1 MIRKRRGYMKKVFKT
16 LLAAAGLSTV
26 LAITA
31 FADGWTMENG
41 QWTYYENGYR
51 VTNDWR
57 LSADGGYYYLGS
69 NGYMVT
75 NTFVNDERYVDNDG
89 KMVTNGWRQING
101 KWYYF
106 DNNGQ
111 LITNR
116 SRQINGLWYFFDYD
130 GSMMTGWV
138 EDNGSLYYCDPE
150 AGGRMVTAT
159 WRYIAPPEEYID
171 YDDDGPYSADGKYWF
186 YFLSS
191 GKVCKSE
198 DSGEYRQMVINNSR
212 YAFDDIGRMQTG
224 WVKVEDTTPAI
235 AGYRY
240 FNDSDSI
247 GTYGAAH
254 QGWLSAYPPE
264 GEGYMGNVYWYYFD
278 SKGQPYYGTDV
289 SDSDDD
295 ETLEAKFR
303 RLEKDGKTE
312 TYLFNEYGNPVY
324 GLRKVRRS
332 NGDVTS
338 MYFGTQQE
346 CCLQKGDR
354 NITDAEGNSYT
365 FHFDSSGYGY
375 TGVKNGKLYYM
386 GLLQRAIDSSYAYY
400 TVNGTTYLV
409 NKSGNIRK
417 NYNSNK
423 EEADFKSDSQGRW
436 MEGAYEEPSEL
447 LTPVFEI
454 SYI

>member
-1 MIRKRRGYMKKVFKT
+1 MKKVLKT
-16 LLAAAGLSTV
+16 MLLAFGLSAIFS
-26 LAITA
+26 LAA

-41 QWTYYENGYR
+41 QWAYYENGYR

-57 LSADGGYYYLGS
+57 TSADGGYYYLGS
-69 NGYMVT
+69 NGYMA
-75 NTFVNDERYVDNDG
+75 VNSFINSERYVDADG
-89 KMVTNGWRQING
+89 RMVTNGWRQIDS

-130 GSMMTGWV
+130 GSMRTGWV
-138 EDNGSLYYCDPE
+138 EDGDSLYYCDPE
-150 AGGRMVTAT
+150 AGGRMVTST
-159 WRYIAPPEEYID
+159 WRYIAPDPDLVND
-171 YDDDGPYSADGKYWF
+171 YDDSPYSADGKYWF

-191 GKVCKSE
+191 GKAVRSQGY
-198 DSGEYRQMVINNSR
+198 GEYREMVINNNR
-212 YAFDDIGRMQTG
+212 YAFDYAGRMQVG
-224 WVKVEDTTPAI
+224 WVQVDASASPAI

-240 FNDSDSI
+240 YNDSESI

-264 GEGYMGNVYWYYFD
+264 DEGYLGNVSWYYFD

-289 SDSDDD
+289 SESDDD
-295 ETLEAKFR
+295 ETLVAKFK

-332 NGDVTS
+332 NGEVTS
-338 MYFGTQQE
+338 MYFGTSQE
-346 CCLQKGDR
+346 CCLQKGTKR
-354 NITDAEGNSYT
+354 ITDSEGNSYT
-365 FHFDSSGYGY
+365 YNFDSQGYGY
-375 TGVKNGKLYYM
+375 TGVRDGKLYYM
-386 GLLQRAIDSSYAYY
+386 GLLQRAVDSSYAYY
-400 TVNGTTYLV
+400 TVNGETYLV
-409 NKSGNIRK
+409 NSSGNIRK

-423 EEADFKSDSQGRW
+423 EEAEYKSDSQGKW
-436 MEGAYEEPSEL
+436 MSGAYAEPSEL
-447 LTPVFEI
+447 LTPVFEV
-454 SYI
+454 SYV